1 MFNVTLL
8 KQAGI
13 GPGVAAKLLDV
24 SRVTASQWYNGRV
37 NPHTLLKDR
46 VATFMSTV
54 QAALDQKLLP
64 LASYPGR
71 KNLHAAISAALDA
84 AKQTQT
90 S

>member
-13 GPGVAAKLLDV
+13 GPGIAAKLVGV

-37 NPHTLLKDR
+37 KPHTLLTAR
-46 VATFMSTV
+46 VETFMSDV

-64 LASYPGR
+64 LPSYPGR
-71 KNLHAAISAALDA
+71 KNLHAAISAALES